1 MLGTHSIWQSLK
13 KILLLAIFPCVYL
26 ADSELRV
33 SLGETS
39 FSSDSIAT
47 MKVLP
52 SNIGKKS
59 EVTDPSDP
67 LQTLVLQF
75 EMYSTLC
82 RKAVYR

>member
-1 MLGTHSIWQSLK
+1 
-13 KILLLAIFPCVYL
+13 
-26 ADSELRV
+26 
-33 SLGETS
+33 
-39 FSSDSIAT
+39 

-75 EMYSTLC
+75 EMYSTSCAANPSIARFEERPQGFEGLSGREVLV
-82 RKAVYR
+82 RKGSKSGE